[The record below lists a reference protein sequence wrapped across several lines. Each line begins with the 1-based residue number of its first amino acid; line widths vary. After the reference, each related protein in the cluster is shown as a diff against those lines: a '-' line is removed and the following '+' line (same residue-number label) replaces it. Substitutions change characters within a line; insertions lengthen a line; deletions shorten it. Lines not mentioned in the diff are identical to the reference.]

1 VNQIRHFDLR
11 REPIVEDTMRALVA
25 AVLLTLAAV
34 AAVPAATDLLGHRLA
49 RLAAPAQ
56 DPTPANERPIEKLSL
71 NRPSWEGAAG
81 LLVAELTL
89 SNHNAYAVNNVII
102 ACDFFDAS
110 GNPLGMRGTA
120 IRRIFEPGETRVSG
134 VEFARFRSDPRGGAC
149 RMLSAKAAGSARQD
163 DME

>member
-1 VNQIRHFDLR
+1 
-11 REPIVEDTMRALVA
+11 MRALVA

-34 AAVPAATDLLGHRLA
+34 AAVPAATDLLGHPLA
-49 RLAAPAQ
+49 RFAAPAQ
-56 DPTPANERPIEKLSL
+56 DPSPANERPIEKLSL
-71 NRPSWEGAAG
+71 SRPSWEGAAG

-134 VEFARFRSDPRGGAC
+134 VEFARFRRDLRGGAC